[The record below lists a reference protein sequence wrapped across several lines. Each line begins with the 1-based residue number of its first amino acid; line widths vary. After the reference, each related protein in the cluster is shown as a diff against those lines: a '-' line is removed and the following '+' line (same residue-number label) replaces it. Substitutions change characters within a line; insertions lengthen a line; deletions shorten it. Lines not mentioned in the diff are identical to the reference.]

1 MNKNMK
7 MMIVYKKTTT
17 TYYLRLTNDDNV
29 VECENGGHIDM
40 NSIQTNPTTSQY
52 LMANIELFQ
61 FIFYWMFRFMFFFIP
76 CAFVSLSLVFSL
88 LLSFF
93 IVFPFFSCKSVTVRK
108 PMFTKRKKKKHV
120 GLYAVSIE
128 IIMMMLMT
136 TAIMWKPFQVY
147 ALAKENL

>member
-7 MMIVYKKTTT
+7 MMIVYKKTTTT

-61 FIFYWMFRFMFFFIP
+61 FIFY
-76 CAFVSLSLVFSL
+76 
-88 LLSFF
+88 
-93 IVFPFFSCKSVTVRK
+93 
-108 PMFTKRKKKKHV
+108 
-120 GLYAVSIE
+120 
-128 IIMMMLMT
+128 
-136 TAIMWKPFQVY
+136 
-147 ALAKENL
+147 